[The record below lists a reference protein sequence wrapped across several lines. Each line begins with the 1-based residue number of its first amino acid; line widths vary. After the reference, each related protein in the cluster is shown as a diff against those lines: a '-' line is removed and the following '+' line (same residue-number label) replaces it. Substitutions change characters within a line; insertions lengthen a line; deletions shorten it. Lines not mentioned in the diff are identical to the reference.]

1 MSAREILTGTNNE
14 SVLIDFEALFIP
26 DSSQKISMIAP
37 QLDYH
42 DVNGILLFG
51 TNLWHSDELIA
62 LAGNYVQ
69 EAVVPDIYFGNS
81 SAETVKRFVSGF
93 QSQFDEPPGFMEAVA
108 YDTTKMA
115 FQVLSGPGL
124 ASRDDVKIS
133 LQDMASFVGITGR
146 TIFDITGESQ
156 KDLYLLQI
164 IGDRF
169 VEMDTSG
176 KIFSYLQR

>member
-1 MSAREILTGTNNE
+1 
-14 SVLIDFEALFIP
+14 
-26 DSSQKISMIAP
+26 
-37 QLDYH
+37 
-42 DVNGILLFG
+42 
-51 TNLWHSDELIA
+51 
-62 LAGNYVQ
+62 
-69 EAVVPDIYFGNS
+69 
-81 SAETVKRFVSGF
+81 
-93 QSQFDEPPGFMEAVA
+93 MEAIA
-108 YDTTKMA
+108 YDTTRMA
-115 FQVLSGPGL
+115 FQTLLATGL

-176 KIFSYLQR
+176 KIYSYLHR